1 MQLLM
6 GIKPCTDPLPKDLTN
21 DYSNSYL
28 APFSEG
34 AKYKLNPSEALLGGL
49 ETRMEAFI
57 LTQQHILN
65 PEPYGKKPRTHPSL

>member
-49 ETRMEAFI
+49 ETYGS
-57 LTQQHILN
+57 LHSN
-65 PEPYGKKPRTHPSL
+65 PTTHPKP